1 MDIITAIMNSF
12 FINAINESFKVQ
24 AADQSASYFSTSLFF
39 FFFFDLMVHP
49 SFYNSSNYYTYD
61 QFKKFTRSDFLRSI
75 Y

>member
-39 FFFFDLMVHP
+39 FDLMVHP